1 MQNPAKRQRLCHWIN
16 SAGKKPSAMAE
27 IINLNRARKTK
38 KRNEKRK
45 TADQNAR
52 KFGRTKGEKNRDDWI
67 DAKAKDTV
75 DQHKLEP

>member
-1 MQNPAKRQRLCHWIN
+1 
-16 SAGKKPSAMAE
+16 MAE

-38 KRNEKRK
+38 ERAEKRK

-52 KFGRTKGEKNRDDWI
+52 KFGRTKGEKKRDDLI
-67 DAKAKDTV
+67 ASKANNTV